1 MEYHKTKDTLHVMR
15 LPGHKNIN
23 NTLIYIQLVS
33 FSDDDYLARAA
44 KDARNCANSW
54 KQDSSTSPTWTE
66 SKSSENGSD
75 RQKVRGVGFEPTN
88 LYRIGASGLRL

>member
-33 FSDDDYLARAA
+33 FSDDDYLARVA
-44 KDARNCANSW
+44 KDVQELCQLMEA
-54 KQDSSTSPTWTE
+54 
-66 SKSSENGSD
+66 
-75 RQKVRGVGFEPTN
+75 GFEYVTDMD
-88 LYRIGASGLRL
+88 RVKILRKRK